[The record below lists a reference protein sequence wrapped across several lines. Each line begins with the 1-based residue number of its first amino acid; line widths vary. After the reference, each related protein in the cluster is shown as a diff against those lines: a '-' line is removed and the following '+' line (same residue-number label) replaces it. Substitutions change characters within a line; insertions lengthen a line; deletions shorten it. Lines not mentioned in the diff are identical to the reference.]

1 MESKRR
7 GASENFTQAMPARA
21 KDVRSAQQ
29 IAMPVSLPSFAVA
42 LLVAVGVVPAT
53 LPVACLLAAVLVGLN
68 VAGWAMSV
76 AAFDPER
83 LITR

>member
-1 MESKRR
+1 MRNLFLR
-7 GASENFTQAMPARA
+7 WPCVA
-21 KDVRSAQQ
+21 
-29 IAMPVSLPSFAVA
+29 IALG
-42 LLVAVGVVPAT
+42 L
-53 LPVACLLAAVLVGLN
+53 ACLLAAVLVGLN